1 MVIHR
6 QKIPFFASKEGEKLK
21 EPIIE
26 EKKYEMRVLFN
37 EIEEKG
43 KWISDKNSDFLLLLS
58 SNGFTV
64 NKLEKGPITYNVI
77 KNFDIFVIGS
87 NRSGSMNISSGEF
100 RAISQFVSDGRGLL
114 FVGNEYI
121 NNDNAYNDYLK
132 QVFGLYF
139 KSSVIDEK
147 NNAYPSGGW
156 SDTPLINIFVEHPI
170 TEGVDETYIQHNG
183 SVGIDLNKSAEPLAF
198 SSYEST
204 PACVPVL
211 AIKDHGKGK
220 IAFIGSEGIFS
231 DDKRAGVS
239 IKDNSKLLLNL
250 FKWFPT
256 WVMCPNC
263 DFMNPP
269 GEKYCA
275 RCRTV
280 LEK

>member
-6 QKIPFFASKEGEKLK
+6 QKIPFFASKEGEKLE
-21 EPIIE
+21 EPIIK

-37 EIEEKG
+37 EIEEKD

-87 NRSGSMNISSGEF
+87 NRSGTMNISSGEF

-121 NNDNAYNDYLK
+121 NNDDAYNNYLK

-139 KSSVIDEK
+139 KSSVNDEK

-170 TEGVDETYIQHNG
+170 TDGVDEIYIQHNG
-183 SVGIDLNKSAEPLAF
+183 SIGIDLNKSAEPLAF
-198 SSYEST
+198 STHESK

-231 DDKRAGVS
+231 DDKRAGIS

-263 DFMNPP
+263 EFMNPP
-269 GEKYCA
+269 GEKYCS

-280 LEK
+280 LE